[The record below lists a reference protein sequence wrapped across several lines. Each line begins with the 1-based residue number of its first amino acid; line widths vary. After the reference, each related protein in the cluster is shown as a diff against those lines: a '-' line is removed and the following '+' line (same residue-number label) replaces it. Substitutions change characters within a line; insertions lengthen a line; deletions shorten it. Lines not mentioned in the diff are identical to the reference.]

1 MKIVHIFIFLDI
13 NLKLPMAMKRAI
25 YGKHLAPLL
34 NLTPW
39 SQCFAKASILSS
51 HCAVCSAYF
60 KDHISQF
67 GWNDVHWW
75 PRVFTN
81 YKFPLQSEFL
91 NTSQT
96 MVLQHFFTGWIL
108 NCNQQCSD
116 FQFRQSWNLGIFMKY
131 LLKCWLTS
139 HSDFNDCCSL
149 KCWPKRALLLT
160 FGKHK
165 W

>member
-25 YGKHLAPLL
+25 YGQHLAPLL

-39 SQCFAKASILSS
+39 SQCFAKASVLSS
-51 HCAVCSAYF
+51 HCAVHSS
-60 KDHISQF
+60 KDYISQF
-67 GWNDVHWW
+67 GWHGVHWW

-96 MVLQHFFTGWIL
+96 MVHFFTRWIL

-116 FQFRQSWNLGIFMKY
+116 FHFMKY
-131 LLKCWLTS
+131 LLKCWFIS